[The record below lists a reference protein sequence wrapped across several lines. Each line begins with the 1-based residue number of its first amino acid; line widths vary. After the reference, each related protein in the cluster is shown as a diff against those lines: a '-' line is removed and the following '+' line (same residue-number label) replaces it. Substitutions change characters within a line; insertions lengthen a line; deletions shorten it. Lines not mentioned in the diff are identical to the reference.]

1 MPIPLFSQGNPGQ
14 GDHEKS
20 PVSGQSERE
29 DGSRGSLMGALGSCL
44 GVGVCPPYTTYQT
57 VPAYQSAPSVTGY
70 DSAVSRAYSAEMLSP
85 VRAPIHEYPVVT
97 SSGPGQTGLFDIEDP
112 AHTTHLPNY
121 PPLQPVSHYGSQPTT
136 SPESMVYP
144 SLDTDQDFLKS
155 ETSPVY
161 LKSEGMGQGF
171 RAPGFPNVSTPM
183 QPGESTYAHD
193 SVSRAEDGSYIRHGL
208 INYQLPPRY
217 RITHAY
223 AHPDG
228 LASEQVDHCQIVSQG
243 NGLEVVLPNHKP
255 PSTKRGPF
263 KNQEK
268 RQQTA
273 HCEIN
278 PEAPDDD
285 DAPCDGCKKILANS
299 KIHRLPCRR
308 WKITEVKLFKPGQV
322 KGYEWT
328 CRWKDGTAGPDIGQ
342 WANPEVKI
350 IRLTEGYGDGVE
362 LRVRRF
368 VPQPGDKLERT
379 WVEDGKMQRRW
390 IEPYALIDLEAAKA
404 SYETYLRSGLTK
416 MCKALLGPTEKLLWR
431 TYEFAILRAQRP
443 DTTEEERE
451 LIRKTLDLWAAV
463 RLTTKSFEIIGKETL
478 GIPKAKGQPVPIPPV
493 MGAQIDNILL
503 NQTLPKL
510 RRETLETLQ
519 TMTQAKKPKTWL
531 TTYLVSFI
539 LLHNVALITAH
550 DEGYA
555 KKHGME
561 TRFARKDMVEQY
573 HLGANIFLA
582 YYHYCN
588 KSVYPFSKECKDSDL
603 QNLAELDQT
612 SINFVKYTRSYV
624 EGHKSQWE
632 EFRAAKKYG
641 NDYYFLSQLYEQD
654 WSPQPTIVD

>member
-1 MPIPLFSQGNPGQ
+1 MPIHSLFSQDHPGQ
-14 GDHEKS
+14 DDEKS
-20 PVSGQSERE
+20 PVSGQHERE
-29 DGSRGSLMGALGSCL
+29 DDSRGSFIGAFGRCL
-44 GVGVCPPYTTYQT
+44 GVGMCPPYSNYETA
-57 VPAYQSAPSVTGY
+57 PAYHAASPTSPY
-70 DSAVSRAYSAEMLSP
+70 DGTVSRAYSTDLLSP
-85 VRAPIHEYPVVT
+85 VHTQVPEYPVAS
-97 SSGPGQTGLFDIEDP
+97 SSGPGQTGLFDMVDP
-112 AHTTHLPNY
+112 TPPTHLQNY
-121 PPLQPVSHYGSQPTT
+121 PPLQPVGHFGSQPTT
-136 SPESMVYP
+136 SPETMVYP
-144 SLDTDQDFLKS
+144 SLDTDHGYLKSEASPVFLKS
-155 ETSPVY
+155 EGV
-161 LKSEGMGQGF
+161 GQDF
-171 RAPGFPNVSTPM
+171 RASEFQSGPTPIP
-183 QPGESTYAHD
+183 PGETECAYA
-193 SVSRAEDGSYIRHGL
+193 SLPRAEDNGYMRHSFS
-208 INYQLPPRY
+208 YQLPPRY
-217 RITHAY
+217 RVPHGNVNA
-223 AHPDG
+223 DG
-228 LASEQVDHCQIVSQG
+228 LGSEQLDHCQIVSQG
-243 NGLEVVLPNHKP
+243 NDLEVVLPNHKP

-273 HCEIN
+273 HCETN
-278 PEAPDDD
+278 TEAPDDD
-285 DAPCDGCKKILANS
+285 EAPCDGCKKILANS

-328 CRWKDGTAGPDIGQ
+328 RRWKDGTAGPDIGQ
-342 WANPEVKI
+342 WASLEVKI

-379 WVEDGKMQRRW
+379 WVENGKMQRRW
-390 IEPYALIDLEAAKA
+390 IEPYALIDLDGAKA
-404 SYETYLRSGLTK
+404 SYETYLRSGLTQ
-416 MCKALLGPTEKLLWR
+416 MCKALLGPTQKLLWR
-431 TYEFAILRAQRP
+431 TYEFAILRAQKP
-443 DTTEEERE
+443 ETTPEEKE
-451 LIRKTLDLWAAV
+451 LIWKTLDLWAAV
-463 RLTTKSFEIIGKETL
+463 RLTTKSFEIIGEETL
-478 GIPKAKGQPVPIPPV
+478 GIPSINGPVPIPPV

-519 TMTQAKKPKTWL
+519 TMTQAKKQKTWL
-531 TTYLVSFI
+531 TTYLVTFI

-588 KSVYPFSKECKDSDL
+588 KSVYPFSKDCKDSDL

-612 SINFVKYTRSYV
+612 SINFVQYTRNYA
-624 EGHKSQWE
+624 EEHKYQWDE
-632 EFRAAKKYG
+632 LRAAKEYG